1 MQKKREAPK
10 RGRKTKEIEEP
21 VSEEDNDDDD
31 EDEEDKEEIIQK
43 RTS

>member
-21 VSEEDNDDDD
+21 VSEEDNDDD

>member
-1 MQKKREAPK
+1 VVPKKREAPK

-21 VSEEDNDDDD
+21 VSEEDNDD
-31 EDEEDKEEIIQK
+31 EEEDKEEIIQK

>member
-1 MQKKREAPK
+1 VQKKREAPK

-21 VSEEDNDDDD
+21 VSEEDNDDD